1 MSVLIGEMIVCGQ
14 RTGGEVQLRI
24 FGDEFYARYET
35 VDGYTVVFDKDYGGY
50 CYALLA
56 AGRFV
61 SSGVPIGKP
70 LPAGL
75 RKHLKEAPEV
85 RNEKFAQNYSLFRA
99 PEIDP
104 DSSGTRTLGPDG
116 GLLDGRKLNQ
126 GTVRGLTILVD
137 FDDVTTAISR
147 EAVYEMFNE
156 TGYTANGNYCSV
168 NEYFKIISSG
178 KLNYVN
184 MVVGPVKLS
193 KPRSYY
199 ISNLLVREA
208 LDIAVNRFNVDLAD
222 FDSRGE
228 GIVDAINILYAGNSQ
243 YNGQL
248 WPHNSVA
255 GYRYGS
261 VRTHYYQLTG
271 LGMHPVDL
279 RIGTICH
286 ENGHLLCRFP
296 DMYDYGKRDGDS
308 EKSQGIG
315 CYCLMGS
322 GNHLNDRRTP
332 SPVCSYLR
340 QLAGWVDTVVL
351 LDSPGKFIAGHG
363 AYDTVWK
370 YETTIPN
377 EYFMV
382 ENRSRIGLD
391 AYLPASGLAVY
402 HCDTL
407 GSNEWQSGTRNN
419 HYQCALL
426 QADGSLDLENNR
438 NAGDATDLFSEVSG
452 VALSDATTPSSRMWN
467 GTDSGLM
474 LSEIDGAG
482 QDMSFTVGEPRDQP
496 VVELETSPNLLI
508 PDNNPDGVTSV
519 LSVGSFGELVDI
531 SVDVEIIHSWISDL
545 KVTLVAPDGTEVV
558 LHNHQ
563 GADGDDISTVY
574 TAATAPELT
583 NLNGGEVQG
592 VWSLV
597 VIDTASQ
604 DVGRLVH
611 WGLVIGYQK
620 SSSTVTESARPNMV
634 IPDADPQGIVSG
646 IQVQQN
652 QTLKNITVAVNIEH
666 TYIGDL
672 RVDLVSP
679 GGQVVRLHD
688 QTGGSADNLKR
699 SYDTTSTPGLDDCTG
714 LSMQGE
720 WQLQVRDLA
729 RLDTGTL
736 VDWSLNLEY

>member
-35 VDGYTVVFDKDYGGY
+35 PDGYTVVFDKDYGGY

-75 RKHLKEAPEV
+75 RKHLKEDPEV
-85 RNEKFAQNYSLFRA
+85 RNEKFERNYSLFRP

-104 DSSGTRTLGPDG
+104 DASGTRTLGPDG
-116 GLLDGRKLNQ
+116 GLLDGRKLSR

-137 FDDVTTAISR
+137 FDDITTAIPR
-147 EAVYEMFNE
+147 DAVDEMFNG
-156 TGYTANGNYCSV
+156 TGYTANGNFCSV
-168 NEYFKIISSG
+168 NEYFKILSSG
-178 KLNYVN
+178 KLDYVN
-184 MVVGPVKLS
+184 TVVGPVKLS

-199 ISNLLVREA
+199 ISNLLVKEA
-208 LDIAVNRFNVDLAD
+208 IDIAVNQLNVNLAD

-255 GYRYGS
+255 GYRYGL

-271 LGMHPVDL
+271 LGTHPVDL

-315 CYCLMGS
+315 RYCLMGS

-332 SPVCSYLR
+332 SPVCAYLR
-340 QLAGWVDTVVL
+340 QLAGWVDNVIPL
-351 LDSPGKFIAGHG
+351 GSSGKFIAAHG
-363 AYDTVWK
+363 AYNTVWK
-370 YETTIPN
+370 HETPIPN
-377 EYFMV
+377 EYFLV
-382 ENRSRIGLD
+382 ENRSRIDLD
-391 AYLPASGLAVY
+391 AYLPADGLAVY

-407 GSNEWQSGTRNN
+407 GSNEWQEGTRNN

-438 NAGDATDLFSEVSG
+438 NAGDATDLFSDVPG
-452 VALSDATTPSSRMWN
+452 VALSDTTTPSSRMWN
-467 GTDSGLM
+467 GTDSGLV
-474 LSEIDGAG
+474 LSEIAGAG
-482 QDMSFTVGEPRDQP
+482 QDMTFTSGEPRAQP
-496 VVELETSPNLLI
+496 VVELESSPNLLI
-508 PDNNPDGVTSV
+508 PDNNPNGVTSILTV
-519 LSVGSFGELVDI
+519 GSSGQLVELSVN
-531 SVDVEIIHSWISDL
+531 VEIIHSWISDL
-545 KVTLVAPDGTEVV
+545 KVTLVAPDGTEIV
-558 LHNHQ
+558 LHNHE
-563 GADGDDISTVY
+563 GGDGDDISTTY
-574 TAATAPELT
+574 TRATVPELT
-583 NLNGGEVQG
+583 NLDGGEIQG
-592 VWSLV
+592 NWSLLV
-597 VIDTASQ
+597 VDTASQ

-611 WGLVIGYQK
+611 WGIVLRYQK
-620 SSSTVTESARPNMV
+620 NANAITESVNPNQA
-634 IPDADPQGIVSG
+634 IPDVDPQGIVSG
-646 IQVQQN
+646 IQVQQ
-652 QTLKNITVAVNIEH
+652 KGVVKGITVSVDIEH

-679 GGQVVRLHD
+679 AGRVVRLHD
-688 QTGGSADNLKR
+688 QVGGSADNLKR
-699 SYDTTSTPGLDDCTG
+699 SYDTTSTSDLGDYLG
-714 LSMQGE
+714 QSMQGE

-736 VDWSLNLEY
+736 ISWSITLEY

>member
-1 MSVLIGEMIVCGQ
+1 MSVLVGETIVCGQ

-35 VDGYTVVFDKDYGGY
+35 VDGYTVVFDKDYGRY

-75 RKHLKEAPEV
+75 RKHLKEDPDV
-85 RNEKFAQNYSLFRA
+85 RNEKFERNYNLLR
-99 PEIDP
+99 PREIDP
-104 DSSGTRTLGPDG
+104 DSSGTRTFGPDG
-116 GLLDGRKLNQ
+116 GLLDGRKLSQ
-126 GTVRGLTILVD
+126 GLVRGLTILVD
-137 FDDVTTAISR
+137 FDDVTSSIPR
-147 EAVYEMFNE
+147 DAVDAMFNAA
-156 TGYTANGNYCSV
+156 GYNANGNFCSV
-168 NEYFKIISSG
+168 NEYFKIVSSG
-178 KLNYVN
+178 KLDYVN
-184 MVVGPVKLS
+184 TVVGPVKLS

-199 ISNLLVREA
+199 ISNLLVKEA
-208 LDIAVNRFNVDLAD
+208 LDLAVNRFNVDLAD

-255 GYRYGS
+255 RHRYGP
-261 VRTHYYQLTG
+261 VRSHYYQLTG
-271 LGMHPVDL
+271 LGTHPVDL

-315 CYCLMGS
+315 RYCLMGS

-340 QLAGWVDTVVL
+340 QLAGWVDNVVPL
-351 LDSPGKFIAGHG
+351 GSPGKITAGHG
-363 AYDTVWK
+363 AYDTVLK
-370 YETTIPN
+370 YDTSIPN
-377 EYFMV
+377 EYFLV

-391 AYLPASGLAVY
+391 SYLPADGLAVY

-407 GSNEWQSGTRNN
+407 GSNEWQDGTRNR

-438 NAGDATDLFSEVSG
+438 NVGDATDLFSDVPG
-452 VALSDATTPSSRMWN
+452 VALSDTTTPSSRMWN

-482 QDMSFTVGEPRDQP
+482 QEMTFTVGEPRDQP
-496 VVELETSPNLLI
+496 VVELETAPNLLI

-519 LSVGSFGELVDI
+519 LTVGPSGELVDI
-531 SVDVEIIHSWISDL
+531 SVEVAIIHSWISDL
-545 KVTLVAPDGTEVV
+545 KVALVAPDGTEIV
-558 LHNHQ
+558 LHNHE
-563 GADGDDISTVY
+563 GADGDDIHATWSSGSQSQL
-574 TAATAPELT
+574 AALA
-583 NLNGGEVQG
+583 GSAIQG
-592 VWSLV
+592 TWSLAV
-597 VIDTASQ
+597 VDTASQ
-604 DVGRLVH
+604 DVGRLVR
-611 WGLVIGYQK
+611 WGLVIGYRK
-620 SSSTVTESARPNMV
+620 NADTVTGSVQPNLAV
-634 IPDADPQGIVSG
+634 PDADPQGITSD
-646 IQVQQN
+646 IQILKTG
-652 QTLKNITVAVNIEH
+652 TLKDITVDVDIRH

-672 RVDLVSP
+672 RVDIVSP
-679 GGQVVRLHD
+679 SGRIVHLHN
-688 QTGGSADNLKR
+688 QSGGSADNLKR
-699 SYDTTSTPGLDDCTG
+699 SYDTSSTPDLVD
-714 LSMQGE
+714 LMGE
-720 WQLQVRDLA
+720 DIEGVWQLRVRDLA
-729 RLDTGTL
+729 SLDTGTL
-736 VDWSLNLEY
+736 VSWSLTLDY